1 MLRVLGIV
9 VIAVTVNVGGEG
21 RMDMVA
27 VVINS
32 VGGGITGI
40 VIIVSCRMRGR
51 GGCCR
56 LALSLH
62 HVRGGRGALSSHSV
76 GGAAV
81 VA

>member
-9 VIAVTVNVGGEG
+9 VITVTVNVGGEG

-40 VIIVSCRMRGR
+40 VVIVSC
-51 GGCCR
+51 C
-56 LALSLH
+56 
-62 HVRGGRGALSSHSV
+62 V
-76 GGAAV
+76 GGEGGLLSIGV
-81 VA
+81 VFASHEGGKGGIVIA